1 MPVVYVI
8 EPEEKLIRT
17 RCIGNITKAEVIEHF
32 RTLQRDPCCPDR
44 LDVFL
49 DLRETTS
56 LPFTGQIHAVAH
68 EISETRKK
76 VHFNICAVVATTDAL
91 YGMMRMFAVVAGR
104 YFTVVQVFRVAD
116 EAENWLASQRLLA
129 K

>member
-1 MPVVYVI
+1 M
-8 EPEEKLIRT
+8 
-17 RCIGNITKAEVIEHF
+17 
-32 RTLQRDPCCPDR
+32 
-44 LDVFL
+44 

-56 LPFTGQIHAVAH
+56 LPFTGEIHAVAH

-104 YFTVVQVFRVAD
+104 YFTVVQVFRVAA
-116 EAENWLASQRLLA
+116 EAEEWLASQRLLA